1 MTRELVVDCSAL
13 FDALVL
19 PRKSRLTDLLAA
31 KPLHAPHLLD
41 FEFLSALRKHAAKAS
56 LGATAAM
63 EKLELFEMMSIER
76 HDAEYLRRRI
86 WMMRHNLTAY
96 AAAYVALA
104 EALNLPLATSDLK
117 LAAVA
122 ANYCKVLTP

>member
-1 MTRELVVDCSAL
+1 
-13 FDALVL
+13 
-19 PRKSRLTDLLAA
+19 
-31 KPLHAPHLLD
+31 
-41 FEFLSALRKHAAKAS
+41 
-56 LGATAAM
+56 M

-96 AAAYVALA
+96 DAAYVALA
-104 EALNLPLATSDLK
+104 EALNLPLATSDFK

-122 ANYCKVLTP
+122 VNYCEVLIP